1 MKHVLPTRDKLSE
14 EQKEILSAFKD
25 IDRIRINA
33 YAGTGKTTTLLSI
46 AADNPDLKF
55 LILTF
60 NKSVAEEL
68 TQKIKKY
75 RLDNVD
81 AKTIHSL
88 AYGHLMR
95 SSRGRAKLL
104 DNRDVRDMLLRRSIA
119 DDYSESIFLHK
130 LYEAYCR
137 SEFIDINQN
146 NIRSVIMSD
155 RDLRNISL
163 AYYMQRRNQNREDY
177 TFSDFVMD
185 LSQELTYKVNQIYEF
200 FSDPKYGYTTH
211 SHYLKSYQTIVTKNL
226 IQKFSYDCVMLDEA
240 QDANGIM
247 LSILQHLPARKKVAV
262 GDIHQSIYG
271 WNGAVNALAR
281 LKDWTNFYLTHS
293 FRFKNP
299 EIAELANKYL
309 TNLKGETK
317 LIVPRG
323 EREVPGRAIISQTNA
338 KLIEHIIMLDEPF
351 RTTRALESIFEDL
364 FMANNI
370 VLYYASSDT
379 KYLDDLP
386 TYMLDMITNISSLT
400 ELKDFLET
408 YDYSLKYALDVAESI
423 KSKGYDDVE
432 AVYKKAQR
440 LYDERADLTL
450 TTAHSAKGLE
460 WGQVYLS
467 SDFRPLD
474 QIIKSNVDIAD
485 AKDKQLPPGLLAY
498 AVKEN
503 APGMRDLLDAI
514 NLQYVAVTR
523 ASDENKGTGLSIISN
538 NFDLTLE
545 QWFSAAMGLTAQP

>member
-1 MKHVLPTRDKLSE
+1 MMFVLPTRDKLSE
-14 EQKEILSAFKD
+14 EQKEILNAFKD
-25 IDRIRINA
+25 IDYIRINA

-46 AADNPDLKF
+46 AADNPNLKF
-55 LILTF
+55 LILAF

-88 AYGHLMR
+88 AYGYFIR
-95 SSRGRAKLL
+95 SSRGRIKLM
-104 DNRDVRDMLLRRSIA
+104 DNRDVRDMLLRRGIA

-137 SEFIDINQN
+137 SEFIDLNQN
-146 NIRSVIMSD
+146 TIRYILMSD
-155 RDLRNISL
+155 RELRNIAL
-163 AYYMQRRNQNREDY
+163 AYYMKQRNQNREDY
-177 TFSDFVMD
+177 KFSDFVTD
-185 LSQELTYKVNQIYEF
+185 LAKELTYKINQIYEF
-200 FSDPKYGYTTH
+200 FNDPRYGYTTH
-211 SHYLKSYQTIVTKNL
+211 SHYLKEYQTMVSKN
-226 IQKFSYDCVMLDEA
+226 IINRFSYDCVMLDEA

-262 GDIHQSIYG
+262 GDMHQSIYG
-271 WNGAVNALAR
+271 WNGAVNAIAK
-281 LKDWTNFYLTHS
+281 LKDWTSFYLTHS
-293 FRFKNP
+293 FRFRNP

-351 RTTRALESIFEDL
+351 KTTRALESIFEDL
-364 FMANNI
+364 FIANNI
-370 VLYYASSDT
+370 VLYYASSD
-379 KYLDDLP
+379 KRYLNGLP
-386 TYMLDMITNISSLT
+386 NYMLDMVTNISNLI
-400 ELKDFLET
+400 ELKVFLDT
-408 YDYSLKYALDVAESI
+408 YDYSLRYAIDVAESI
-423 KSKGYDDVE
+423 RAKGYDDVE

-440 LYDERADLTL
+440 LYDERASLTL

-460 WGQVYLS
+460 WGHVYLAN
-467 SDFRPLD
+467 DFRSLD
-474 QIIKSNVDIAD
+474 QIIKSTVDISD
-485 AKDKQLPPGLLAY
+485 AKDKQLTPGLLAY

-503 APGMRDLLDAI
+503 SPGMRDLLDAI
-514 NLQYVAVTR
+514 NLQYVAITR

-538 NFDLTLE
+538 NFDLTIE
-545 QWFSAAMGLTAQP
+545 QWFDITIGH

>member
-1 MKHVLPTRDKLSE
+1 MTLTLPTRDKLSE
-14 EQKEILSAFKD
+14 EQKEILGAFKD

-46 AADNPDLKF
+46 AADNPELKF

-88 AYGHLMR
+88 AYGYFMR
-95 SSRGRAKLL
+95 NSRGRIKLM

-119 DDYSESIFLHK
+119 DDYSQSIFLHK

-146 NIRSVIMSD
+146 SIRSVLMSD

-163 AYYMQRRNQNREDY
+163 AYYMRQRNQTREDY
-177 TFSDFVMD
+177 AFSDFVTD
-185 LSQELTYKVNQIYEF
+185 LAQELIYKISQIYEV

-211 SHYLKSYQTIVTKNL
+211 SHYLKEYQKIVAKSL

-247 LSILQHLPARKKVAV
+247 LSILQHLPARKKVIV

-271 WNGAVNALAR
+271 WNGAVNALAK
-281 LKDWTNFYLTHS
+281 LKDWANFYLTHS
-293 FRFKNP
+293 FRFRSP
-299 EIAELANKYL
+299 AIAELANKYL
-309 TNLKGETK
+309 ANLKGESK

-351 RTTRALESIFEDL
+351 KTTRPLEAIFEDL
-364 FMANNI
+364 FLANNI
-370 VLYYASSDT
+370 ILYYASSDT
-379 KYLDDLP
+379 RYLNDLP
-386 TYMLDMITNISSLT
+386 NYMLDMITNISSLT
-400 ELKDFLET
+400 ELKAFLET

-423 KSKGYDDVE
+423 KAKGYDDVE
-432 AVYKKAQR
+432 AVYKKAQN
-440 LYDERADLTL
+440 LYDERATLTL

-474 QIIKSNVDIAD
+474 QIIKSTVDIAD
-485 AKDKQLPPGLLAY
+485 AKSKQLTPGLLAY

-503 APGMRDLLDAI
+503 APGMRDLLDAV

-538 NFDLTLE
+538 NFDLTIE
-545 QWFSAAMGLTAQP
+545 QWFDIALGQ